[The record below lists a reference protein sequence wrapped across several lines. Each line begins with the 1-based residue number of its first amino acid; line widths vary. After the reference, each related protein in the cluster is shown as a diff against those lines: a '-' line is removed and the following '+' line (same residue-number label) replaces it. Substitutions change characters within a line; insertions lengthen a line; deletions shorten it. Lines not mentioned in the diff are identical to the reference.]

1 MGDLENED
9 FNLKKFLF
17 GTISRRIIV
26 FFIISSIVPLLI
38 IGVISYSLN
47 SNSLS
52 SMNMGDLEE
61 DIFLKKDIVIN
72 FLENSEEEVLFLS
85 KLASLNKLINEGSE
99 ISKKEVQKDFL
110 AFSEASNFNYYQIR
124 YLDENG
130 EEIYISQ
137 NDALDAIVGS
147 ERIIAKLIEEG
158 LPTQKVEDMIVEAKL
173 VFAQAKYANVLR
185 DPDSLIG
192 DRTEAKKA
200 LGLVNWQEIDYK
212 DVLIITDEIDEI
224 KKDAYN
230 VYDSLTAA
238 GLKSSILLSPS
249 TGKEIDISEA
259 VVLLEEAETAFYED
273 RYDEAQ
279 RLLEEAQIKIEEK
292 KRESSALSS
301 LQSGTRNF
309 FERYWLHSII
319 VLGLLGT
326 SGFFSIKAVNLQRL
340 KKKVRKL
347 KVEHNVLNDLIKD
360 SQTKRFKEGKMSA
373 LVYNIKVDKYKSR
386 MAEIKETLPVFE
398 ARLKKR

>member
-130 EEIYISQ
+130 
-137 NDALDAIVGS
+137 
-147 ERIIAKLIEEG
+147 
-158 LPTQKVEDMIVEAKL
+158 
-173 VFAQAKYANVLR
+173 
-185 DPDSLIG
+185 
-192 DRTEAKKA
+192 
-200 LGLVNWQEIDYK
+200 
-212 DVLIITDEIDEI
+212 
-224 KKDAYN
+224 
-230 VYDSLTAA
+230 
-238 GLKSSILLSPS
+238 
-249 TGKEIDISEA
+249 
-259 VVLLEEAETAFYED
+259 
-273 RYDEAQ
+273 
-279 RLLEEAQIKIEEK
+279 
-292 KRESSALSS
+292 
-301 LQSGTRNF
+301 
-309 FERYWLHSII
+309 
-319 VLGLLGT
+319 
-326 SGFFSIKAVNLQRL
+326 
-340 KKKVRKL
+340 
-347 KVEHNVLNDLIKD
+347 
-360 SQTKRFKEGKMSA
+360 
-373 LVYNIKVDKYKSR
+373 
-386 MAEIKETLPVFE
+386 
-398 ARLKKR
+398 